1 MIRYIK
7 LIYKVWLISNK
18 PPKKTKTLLD
28 KMGDNTEWSSDQMIN
43 NASNWSLAGDVAIL
57 NSLKKFSQVTLHK

>member
-1 MIRYIK
+1 
-7 LIYKVWLISNK
+7 
-18 PPKKTKTLLD
+18 
-28 KMGDNTEWSSDQMIN
+28 MGDNTEWSSDQMIN